1 VIDAEQPGD
10 LDLGVDLLHA
20 FAHRGSGGVLVVVD
34 EPAGQAPQ
42 AIAGLDASPAE
53 HYAAAVLDHHGGRNL
68 RVVPQDIRIVRAN
81 LELSAFDCLHDQ
93 RRAALDAEM
102 AHRGRD

>member
-1 VIDAEQPGD
+1 VIHAEQTGE

-34 EPAGQAPQ
+34 EPSGQAPE
-42 AIAGLDASPAE
+42 AKARLDASPAE
-53 HYAAAVLDHHGGRNL
+53 HYAAAVLDHHGGRDL
-68 RVVPQDIRIVRAN
+68 RVVPQHIRIIRAN
-81 LELSAFDCLHDQ
+81 LELSAFDRLHDQ

-102 AHRGRD
+102 AHRGGD